1 MKLSTTQT
9 FSQPPAQVFEAL
21 TDFEHFETLA
31 RGRGAQVTRRDPAG
45 QIARGSVWTSVF
57 DWRGRE
63 RRLTTTLAG
72 WAPGQ
77 SLRFE
82 LTAKPIDGEFEIHL
96 TPTASGG
103 TEVETS
109 LSLSPKTLPAKLAVQ
124 SLKLTRGRAQR
135 RIANAI
141 ESLVMDV

>member
-1 MKLSTTQT
+1 MKLTTTQS
-9 FSQPPAQVFEAL
+9 FSQPPAHVFEAL

-31 RGRGAQVTRRDPAG
+31 RARGAQVTRRDPAG

-77 SLRFE
+77 SLRFD
-82 LTAKPIDGEFEIHL
+82 LASRPVDGELEIHL
-96 TPTASGG
+96 TPTESGG
-103 TEVETS
+103 TEVETT
-109 LSLSPKTLPAKLAVQ
+109 LTLTPKTLPAKLAVQ

-135 RIANAI
+135 RISNAI
-141 ESLVMDV
+141 NTLVMEA